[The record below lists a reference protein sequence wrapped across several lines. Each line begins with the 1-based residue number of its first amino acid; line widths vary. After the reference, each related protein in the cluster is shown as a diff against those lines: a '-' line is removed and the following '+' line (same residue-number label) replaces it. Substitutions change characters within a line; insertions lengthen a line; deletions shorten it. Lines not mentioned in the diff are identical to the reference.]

1 MNNSALI
8 IAEAGVNHNGDR
20 DLAFQLVAS
29 AAESGADAVKFQTFN
44 AERLAAATAP
54 KAQYQKDNTDEAESQ
69 LAMLKKLE
77 LPESWHQELQNYARE
92 KGITFISTA
101 FDRQS
106 LYFLQTLNLPFY
118 KIPSGEISNAPLL
131 WSFAATGK
139 PCILSTG
146 MATLSEVEQ
155 ALAILAHGYSFKQEP
170 KSLNETWEFWSQ
182 QQAYEAI
189 KDQVTLLHCTSSYP
203 TPLDQVNLKAM
214 DTLRTTFQLP
224 VGYSDH
230 TQGLLVPVAAA
241 ARGATIIEK
250 HFTLDRSLPGPDH
263 KASLEPC
270 ELKELVQQVRAV
282 EQILGSGRKVPQ
294 PAERDTRQVAR
305 QSLLVTNTVQQ
316 GDMLDKTTLA
326 TARTGQGISAI
337 HYWDYLGTPASKD
350 YNPGE
355 AL

>member
-1 MNNSALI
+1 MSVMI

-20 DLAFQLVAS
+20 DLAFQLVDA

-44 AERLAAATAP
+44 AERLAAVTAP
-54 KAQYQKDNTDEAESQ
+54 KAQYQKNTTDEAESQ

-77 LPESWHQELQNYARE
+77 LPESWHEDLQDHAQQ
-92 KGITFISTA
+92 KGIAFISTA

-106 LYFLQTLNLPFY
+106 LSFLQTLNLPFY
-118 KIPSGEISNAPLL
+118 KIPSGEITNAPLL
-131 WSFAATGK
+131 WDFAATGK

-182 QQAYEAI
+182 PQAYEAI
-189 KDQVTLLHCTSSYP
+189 KNKVTLLHCTSCYP

-214 DTLRTTFQLP
+214 DTLATAFQLP

-230 TQGLLVPVAAA
+230 TQGLLVSVAAV
-241 ARGATIIEK
+241 ARGAKVIEK
-250 HFTLDRSLPGPDH
+250 HFTLDRELAGPDH
-263 KASLEPC
+263 KASLEPD
-270 ELKELVQQVRAV
+270 ELKELVQQVRSV
-282 EQILGSGRKVPQ
+282 EQLIGTGHKAPH
-294 PAERDTRQVAR
+294 PGEWDTRKVAR
-305 QSLLVTNTVQQ
+305 QNLLVSQAVQQ
-316 GDMLDKTTLA
+316 GKTLNKSALT

-337 HYWDYLGTPASKD
+337 YYWDYLGTPARKD
-350 YNPGE
+350 YKPGE